1 MSAPMDHLDRSPSE
15 TVRRHAATFRQVRL
29 AREAAVAERGAGRDE
44 LSDEHR
50 IEVVAREARSDE
62 MPPPARK
69 LAQTARERGWRVEA
83 RYARGR
89 VDSVVV
95 RALRAG
101 SSDEFSDEHGS
112 VALIAAWK
120 AQAPRPPM
128 KWRWAWWFGVTGCM
142 RCGLR
147 SIGARE
153 GSRLVS
159 SDDVECCVVTISG
172 G

>member
-1 MSAPMDHLDRSPSE
+1 MTAPIDHLDRSPSE
-15 TVRRHAATFRQVRL
+15 TVRRHAATFRSVRL
-29 AREAAVAERGAGRDE
+29 AREAAVAERGTGRDE

-50 IEVVAREARSDE
+50 IEVPAREACSDE

-69 LAQTARERGWRVEA
+69 LTQAARERGWRVEA

-101 SSDEFSDEHGS
+101 PSDEVSDEHGS

-128 KWRWAWWFGVTGCM
+128 KWRWAWWFGVTGCT

-153 GSRLVS
+153 GSRLVF